1 MIAEDRWREWLAPSP
16 CLLLLVMNANERYDS
31 AYVVRSNAY
40 GIRNREIHVN
50 SWKEVE
56 MTEGDGEAGLPASIE
71 YAWGLQARP
80 VKGPKP
86 GLSIERIV
94 EAGVA
99 IAEAEGISAVSM
111 SRVAAEI

>member
-31 AYVVRSNAY
+31 AYS
-40 GIRNREIHVN
+40 IRNREIHVN

-80 VKGPKP
+80 VKGPKR

-99 IAEAEGISAVSM
+99 IAEAEGI
-111 SRVAAEI
+111 